1 MSLPF
6 LKILPCIQLSN
17 YQRIISNFLL
27 QGCIYDNGDGP
38 KFCENPNQAP
48 KDSNVIVGA
57 IFKVL
62 PPKKSKKSQK
72 IDLHRFFPGHFLPD
86 GTFVPGQR
94 MASVKGEFIP
104 AACIKT
110 PSGAFKH
117 CPGIIASNKFMAGQF
132 VRDGNDIGFVKG
144 QVIHTKFGSKYVE
157 GDTVL
162 TADGLKFV
170 AG

>member
-1 MSLPF
+1 M
-6 LKILPCIQLSN
+6 
-17 YQRIISNFLL
+17 
-27 QGCIYDNGDGP
+27 
-38 KFCENPNQAP
+38 
-48 KDSNVIVGA
+48 
-57 IFKVL
+57 
-62 PPKKSKKSQK
+62 
-72 IDLHRFFPGHFLPD
+72 HRFFPGHFLPD

-132 VRDGNDIGFVKG
+132 VRDGNGIEFVKG

-157 GDTVL
+157 GDTVI